1 MYKNMSELLEERE
14 NNGWKLEK
22 FEIKQDNFRAMFD
35 GITPGIYIR
44 LTHNGECVMSDT
56 DMEKNTNRKFCLKAY
71 GDIIIGGL
79 GIGMIIM
86 AIQDKPEVKSIT
98 VIEKNQEVIDL
109 VASQLDFNE
118 KVNII
123 CADVFEWKPERG
135 VKYDMAYMD
144 IWNWINEDIYKK
156 EMQPLKRKYA
166 RFLRRKEVNPNRFNE
181 CWAEYQAKNGRR
193 LA

>member
-1 MYKNMSELLEERE
+1 MSELLEERE
-14 NNGWKLEK
+14 LNDWKLQK
-22 FEIKQDNFRAMFD
+22 FEINDNNIRAMLE
-35 GITPGIYIR
+35 GVTPGKYIR
-44 LTHNGECVMSDT
+44 LLHNNECVMSDT
-56 DMEKNTNRKFCLKAY
+56 NMEKRTNSDFCINAH

-86 AIQDKPEVKSIT
+86 AIQDKPEVNTIT
-98 VIEKNQEVIDL
+98 VIEKNQEVIDI
-109 VASQLDFNE
+109 VASQLNLND

-144 IWNWINEDIYKK
+144 IWNWINEDVYKN

-166 RFLRRKEVNPNRFNE
+166 RFLRSKNENPRRFNK
-181 CWAEYQAKNGRR
+181 CWAEYQAKNGSR
-193 LA
+193 LV